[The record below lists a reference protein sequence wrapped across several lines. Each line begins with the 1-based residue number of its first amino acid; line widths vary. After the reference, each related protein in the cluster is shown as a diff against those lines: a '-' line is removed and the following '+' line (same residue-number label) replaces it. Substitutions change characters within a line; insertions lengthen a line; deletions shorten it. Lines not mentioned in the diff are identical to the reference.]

1 MLDYEKL
8 GAFYLGKRVDS
19 EDHSL
24 TDELV
29 LYDSKDLTTHAV
41 IIGMTGSG
49 KTGLGIGMIE
59 EAAMDNVPVIAI
71 DPKGDLGNLLLTFP
85 KLRAEDFLP
94 WINKRQASDKGQ
106 SAEEYAAGQAAL
118 WKKGLKSWGQGM
130 KRISTLRK
138 KVDMAIYTPGS
149 SAGQP
154 VSVLQ
159 SFKAPSPALL
169 EDADLYS
176 DRVQATATSVLSLIG
191 EDADPV
197 SSREHILISQL
208 LDRAWREG
216 RDLGIAELIGEIQ
229 NPPLTKVGVLDMD
242 SFYAPKDRFKL
253 AMKLNN
259 LLAAPGFST
268 WTEGSPLDAQRLFYT
283 EDGKPRISVMSIA
296 HLDDAERMFFVC
308 MLLAELIAWMR
319 QQQGTPS
326 LRAILYMDELFGFM
340 PPVANPPS
348 KNLFLTLLKQARA
361 YGLGLVLST
370 QNPVDLDYR
379 GLSNTGTW
387 MIGRVQTERD
397 KARVMEGLEGVR
409 AGESFDKQAME
420 RTLAGLDKRQF
431 LLHNVHE
438 DEPVVFNT
446 RWVMS
451 YMAGPMTRDQI
462 KLLMK
467 GKKTAIDKAAAAA
480 APAAPKPVSKSK
492 AAATSETPVLPP
504 GIKQYFVETRADNVT
519 YVPRV
524 LALTDVGF
532 SNARYKVNESRERA
546 YCVEVSTGAVAV
558 DWDDSE
564 VYEFTANDLDDRAE
578 EGAAF
583 GDYPSIAADAKKY
596 SGWSTELKRWIRQNE
611 TVTRF
616 RSSKFK
622 AMSDAGE
629 SEGDFRARLQLIAN
643 EKRDEAAAKLRKRYA
658 SKTKTLKDRLMR
670 AEQAL
675 EREQQQSS
683 KSKMDTAISFGTA
696 ILGAVLGRKAISS
709 SSASK
714 MGTAM
719 RKAGSARQQAGDVK
733 RAKQTVAKV
742 QTDLQNLE
750 AELEHEIDALD
761 TSFDAQA
768 EELTELAIRPKSTDI
783 HIAAIGLGWLP
794 YTEDESGRLQ
804 PAWNN

>member
-583 GDYPSIAADAKKY
+583 GDYP
-596 SGWSTELKRWIRQNE
+596 
-611 TVTRF
+611 
-616 RSSKFK
+616 
-622 AMSDAGE
+622 
-629 SEGDFRARLQLIAN
+629 
-643 EKRDEAAAKLRKRYA
+643 
-658 SKTKTLKDRLMR
+658 
-670 AEQAL
+670 
-675 EREQQQSS
+675 
-683 KSKMDTAISFGTA
+683 
-696 ILGAVLGRKAISS
+696 
-709 SSASK
+709 
-714 MGTAM
+714 
-719 RKAGSARQQAGDVK
+719 
-733 RAKQTVAKV
+733 
-742 QTDLQNLE
+742 
-750 AELEHEIDALD
+750 
-761 TSFDAQA
+761 
-768 EELTELAIRPKSTDI
+768 
-783 HIAAIGLGWLP
+783 
-794 YTEDESGRLQ
+794 
-804 PAWNN
+804 

>member
-1 MLDYEKL
+1 P
-8 GAFYLGKRVDS
+8 VDPRI
-19 EDHSL
+19 
-24 TDELV
+24 
-29 LYDSKDLTTHAV
+29 TTT
-41 IIGMTGSG
+41 I
-49 KTGLGIGMIE
+49 
-59 EAAMDNVPVIAI
+59 
-71 DPKGDLGNLLLTFP
+71 
-85 KLRAEDFLP
+85 
-94 WINKRQASDKGQ
+94 
-106 SAEEYAAGQAAL
+106 
-118 WKKGLKSWGQGM
+118 
-130 KRISTLRK
+130 
-138 KVDMAIYTPGS
+138 
-149 SAGQP
+149 
-154 VSVLQ
+154 
-159 SFKAPSPALL
+159 
-169 EDADLYS
+169 
-176 DRVQATATSVLSLIG
+176 
-191 EDADPV
+191 
-197 SSREHILISQL
+197 
-208 LDRAWREG
+208 
-216 RDLGIAELIGEIQ
+216 
-229 NPPLTKVGVLDMD
+229 
-242 SFYAPKDRFKL
+242 
-253 AMKLNN
+253 
-259 LLAAPGFST
+259 
-268 WTEGSPLDAQRLFYT
+268 DAQRPVFG
-283 EDGKPRISVMSIA
+283 DIGCVVVDA
-296 HLDDAERMFFVC
+296 HPDMTDA
-308 MLLAELIAWMR
+308 
-319 QQQGTPS
+319 
-326 LRAILYMDELFGFM
+326 DEG
-340 PPVANPPS
+340 
-348 KNLFLTLLKQARA
+348 
-361 YGLGLVLST
+361 
-370 QNPVDLDYR
+370 
-379 GLSNTGTW
+379 
-387 MIGRVQTERD
+387 
-397 KARVMEGLEGVR
+397 
-409 AGESFDKQAME
+409 
-420 RTLAGLDKRQF
+420 
-431 LLHNVHE
+431 
-438 DEPVVFNT
+438 
-446 RWVMS
+446 
-451 YMAGPMTRDQI
+451 
-462 KLLMK
+462 
-467 GKKTAIDKAAAAA
+467 
-480 APAAPKPVSKSK
+480 
-492 AAATSETPVLPP
+492 
-504 GIKQYFVETRADNVT
+504 
-519 YVPRV
+519 
-524 LALTDVGF
+524 
-532 SNARYKVNESRERA
+532 RERA

>member
-8 GAFYLGKRVDS
+8 GAFYLGKRVDTAS
-19 EDHSL
+19 DSL

-85 KLRAEDFLP
+85 KLRGEDFLP
-94 WINKRQASDKGQ
+94 WINRRQASDKGQ
-106 SAEEYAAGQAAL
+106 SAEEYADGQAAL

-130 KRISTLRK
+130 KRIATLRK

-149 SAGQP
+149 TAGHP

-169 EDADLYS
+169 EDSDLYA

-191 EDADPV
+191 ENADPV

-229 NPPLTKVGVLDMD
+229 NPPLERVGVLDID

-268 WTEGSPLDAQRLFYT
+268 WTEGEPLDAGRLFYT
-283 EDGKPRISVMSIA
+283 AEGKPRISVMSIA
-296 HLDDAERMFFVC
+296 HLDDDQRMFFVC
-308 MLLAELIAWMR
+308 MLLSELIAWMR

-409 AGESFDKQAME
+409 AGETFDKQAME

-438 DEPVVFNT
+438 DAPVVFNT

-462 KLLMK
+462 KLIMK
-467 GKKTAIDKAAAAA
+467 GKKI
-480 APAAPKPVSKSK
+480 APMPSDTPAPKPVKVPKK
-492 AAATSETPVLPP
+492 AQSSDAPVLPP
-504 GIKQYFVETRADNVT
+504 SVKQLFVETRADNVT
-519 YVPRV
+519 YVPRL
-524 LALTDVGF
+524 LALTDVAFTNG
-532 SNARYKVNESRERA
+532 RYKVDESRERA
-546 YCVEVSTGAVAV
+546 YAVEVSSGAVAV

-564 VYEFTANDLDDRAE
+564 VFNFTANHIDDKPVN
-578 EGAAF
+578 GATFA
-583 GDYPSIAADAKKY
+583 DYVSKAADGKAY
-596 SGWSTELKRWIRQNE
+596 SGWSTALKRWIRQNE

-616 RSSKFK
+616 RSAKYK
-622 AMSDAGE
+622 AMSEAGE
-629 SEGDFRARLQLIAN
+629 TEGEFRARLQVLAS
-643 EKRDEAAAKLRKRYA
+643 EARDEAVAKLRKRYA
-658 SKTKTLKDRLMR
+658 SKTKTLRDRLMR

-696 ILGAVLGRKAISS
+696 ILGAVLGRKTISS
-709 SSASK
+709 TSASK
-714 MGTAM
+714 MGTAI

-733 RAKQTVAKV
+733 RARETVAKV
-742 QTDLQNLE
+742 QSDLQVLD
-750 AELEHEIDALD
+750 AELNQEIDALD

-768 EELTELAIRPKSTDI
+768 EELNEIAIRPKSTDI
-783 HIAAIGLGWLP
+783 HVAAIGLGWLP
-794 YTEDESGRLQ
+794 YTKDDSGRLQ
-804 PAWNN
+804 PAWDQ